1 MRASNIISITRLK
14 CEAAELVRDISEKR
28 LTVMVTQN
36 GEPKVVVVGVEA
48 WEELQET
55 MAMLKLLTQS
65 DIELDRGEGLMS
77 TEAFARA
84 REAIRSVNG

>member
-1 MRASNIISITRLK
+1 MGLSEANITRLK
-14 CEAAELVRDISEKR
+14 CEAADLVRDISEQR

-55 MAMLKLLTQS
+55 IAMLKLLTQS
-65 DIELDRGEGLMS
+65 ELELDRGEGLTS

-84 REAIRSVNG
+84 REAVRSTNG